1 MTATPPRWILFTV
14 LTQHHKHQY
23 PPPHVA
29 GHPRKLWLSCH
40 SQDVHLNSLK
50 IALNLSHLKIPR
62 TENGAFNPAT
72 DVCYLSLHSQYTV
85 GQTIYGN

>member
-50 IALNLSHLKIPR
+50 VALNLSLAQKYPEQR
-62 TENGAFNPAT
+62 MEPLTLPLM
-72 DVCYLSLHSQYTV
+72 CYLSLHSQYTV